1 MEAPLP
7 VERPR
12 VELVCPA
19 GSLPSL
25 RAAVDHGADAVYIG
39 FRDGMNARNFPG
51 LNFDRD
57 EAQAGVRYAHERGAR
72 VFVALNV
79 YPRAPQWDAATAAV
93 DLSMA
98 LGVDAVI
105 LADVGLIRYARQRH
119 PSLNLH
125 LSVQSSATN
134 WRALEFYRRE
144 FGIRRAVLPRVL
156 SLAQVRQVIARTQIE
171 IEVFGFGS
179 LCVMVE
185 GRCALSSYVTGESP
199 NSHGV
204 CSPAHAVRWEETA
217 SGRESRLNGVL
228 IDRYASGESAGYPTL
243 CKGRFEIDDQAFH
256 VLEEPT
262 SLNVLGILPDL
273 LRAGVRAIKI
283 EGRQRSPAYVAQV
296 TDAMRSELDACMGDP
311 DHYQPCAK
319 SMRALDRLAEGSCHT
334 LGAYNRPWQ

>member
-1 MEAPLP
+1 
-7 VERPR
+7 
-12 VELVCPA
+12 
-19 GSLPSL
+19 
-25 RAAVDHGADAVYIG
+25 
-39 FRDGMNARNFPG
+39 
-51 LNFDRD
+51 
-57 EAQAGVRYAHERGAR
+57 
-72 VFVALNV
+72 
-79 YPRAPQWDAATAAV
+79 
-93 DLSMA
+93 
-98 LGVDAVI
+98 
-105 LADVGLIRYARQRH
+105 
-119 PSLNLH
+119 LH

-156 SLAQVRQVIARTQIE
+156 SLAQVRQVIARTQVE

-199 NSHGV
+199 NTHGV

-228 IDRYASGESAGYPTL
+228 IDRYASRESAGYPTL
-243 CKGRFEIDDQAFH
+243 CKGRFEIDDKAFH

-296 TDAMRSELDACMGDP
+296 TSAMRSELDACMGDP
-311 DHYQPCAK
+311 DHYQPSAR
-319 SMRALDRLAEGSCHT
+319 SMRTLDRLAEGSCHT